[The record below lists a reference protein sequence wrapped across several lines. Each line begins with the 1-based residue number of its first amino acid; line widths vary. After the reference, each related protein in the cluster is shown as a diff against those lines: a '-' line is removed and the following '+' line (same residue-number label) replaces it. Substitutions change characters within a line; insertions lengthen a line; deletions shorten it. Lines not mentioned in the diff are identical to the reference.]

1 MTEQEWLECTDPQK
15 MLDYLH
21 EHGATKPKSGQR
33 RFRLFACA
41 CCRYVWHLLPEAAKE
56 AVSAAEAYADGK
68 INNTQRKAAFAKL
81 QAIYQAVTFADRP
94 DPLEQATTGM
104 AVWAVHAPHLHQIA
118 SQTAKQA
125 CVVAERELSGGRLV
139 PFGEASQNVQRY
151 QASMLRD
158 IFGNPFRPVFID
170 PAWLTWHDSLI
181 VSMAQKMYE
190 SRDFADMPVLADA
203 LEEAGCTDQD
213 ILGYCRSGGE
223 HVCGCWVVDLVLG
236 KS

>member
-1 MTEQEWLECTDPQK
+1 VTESEWLTCTDPHE

-21 EHGATKPKSGQR
+21 EHEATKSQSGQR

-41 CCRYVWHLLPEAAKE
+41 CCRSLWHLLPEAAKE
-56 AVSAAEAYADGK
+56 AVNAAELYADGK

-81 QAIYQAVTFADRP
+81 QAIYQAVMFADRP

-118 SQTAKQA
+118 SQTAKQG

-139 PFGEASQNVQRY
+139 PFGEASEKVRRS

-158 IFGNPFRPVFID
+158 IFGNSFRSVTFH
-170 PAWLTWHDSLI
+170 PAWLTWHDGLL
-181 VSMAQKMYE
+181 VSMAQKIYD
-190 SRDFADMPVLADA
+190 SREFRDMPVLADA
-203 LEEAGCTDQD
+203 LEEAGCDNLD
-213 ILGYCRSGGE
+213 ILAHCRQPGE
-223 HVCGCWVVDLVLG
+223 HVRGCWIVDLVLG
-236 KS
+236 KK